1 MSYVSFR
8 MTLLK
13 MMRARKP
20 GPRRQCP
27 VALLLACSL
36 TLGAWCGA
44 ERAARA
50 DAALGSND
58 RHPQSGTGAILA
70 PSGVPAAYV
79 FTHHGWFHPSC
90 VVRVQSDEVV
100 GADLVVRGQS
110 DGAARFSFG
119 PCAYPRFDVHG
130 RAMGAGSAA
139 PPVHAAPQP
148 AAAIYDGYIVYYA
161 YNGGITPG
169 STLVTDEIV
178 PPPPTNVAN
187 QDIAFFND
195 ILTTAG
201 TDGDILQP
209 VLDFNGETRGKWS
222 IESEHCC
229 IANNDM
235 QTTPVVVAPGDQ
247 IRGTV
252 TGTGCAT
259 TGVCSAWS
267 VTTADVTTG
276 KSTTLN
282 TTAPNGVPDGVSP
295 GSLETYGVTAC
306 DMFPAGGETTFTG
319 NTLTDPG
326 GNLQTLKYRL
336 INFDGVDP
344 EVPTN
349 CGYGGKLS
357 GDDFTLIY
365 GTVTSGA
372 GGATSTGGAAG
383 GGGQAGQ
390 AGRAGTGGRAGA
402 SGSGAGGQAGAV
414 GQGSGGA
421 TGAGGT
427 KGSGGVIGSGGATG
441 SGGVTGSGGAMGA
454 TGSGGVTGSGGT
466 TGSGGAAGAK
476 APGGGAAGESSDSSG
491 GCSCSTGASGGSAS
505 TFGLLMFAL
514 AVVST
519 RTRRRRRA

>member
-1 MSYVSFR
+1 
-8 MTLLK
+8 
-13 MMRARKP
+13 MRKIRP
-20 GPRRQCP
+20 RWPRR
-27 VALLLACSL
+27 VAARLGCSL
-36 TLGAWCGA
+36 ALGAWCGA
-44 ERAARA
+44 ERVATA
-50 DAALGSND
+50 DIPVFPRD
-58 RHPQSGTGAILA
+58 RHPQPGTEAIPA
-70 PSGVPAAYV
+70 PSGVPATYV

-90 VVRVQSDEVV
+90 VVRVQSDEVA
-100 GADLVVRGQS
+100 GADLVIRGKS
-110 DGAARFSFG
+110 DGAVHFAFA
-119 PCAYPRFDVHG
+119 PCAYPRFDRHG
-130 RAMGAGSAA
+130 RAMGTGASA
-139 PPVHAAPQP
+139 PPIHAAPQP

-201 TDGDILQP
+201 SDGDILQP

-229 IANNDM
+229 ISNNDM

-276 KSTTLN
+276 RSTTLN

-295 GSLETYGVTAC
+295 GSLETYGVTSC

-326 GNLQTLKYRL
+326 GNLQILKYRL

-349 CGYGGKLS
+349 CGYGGKTS

-383 GGGQAGQ
+383 GGAGGQAGH
-390 AGRAGTGGRAGA
+390 AGTGGRAGA
-402 SGSGAGGQAGAV
+402 GGSGVGGRAGAA
-414 GQGSGGA
+414 GQGSGGVTS
-421 TGAGGT
+421 TGGVIE
-427 KGSGGVIGSGGATG
+427 SGGVIGSGGATG
-441 SGGVTGSGGAMGA
+441 GGGTTGTGGITGSGGATSTGGVPGSGGA
-454 TGSGGVTGSGGT
+454 TGSGGAV
-466 TGSGGAAGAK
+466 GA
-476 APGGGAAGESSDSSG
+476 GGAAGESSDSSG
-491 GCSCSTGASGGSAS
+491 GCSCSAGAGGGSSAS
-505 TFGLLMFAL
+505 TFSLLLLAL
-514 AVVST
+514 VAASR